1 AFTLGS
7 SLLLLTPLIAVVIGR
22 KNVLPVLQQGK
33 QLLFAK
39 GELLVSGVS
48 LALGGYL
55 GWQGISGLMVI

>member
-1 AFTLGS
+1 
-7 SLLLLTPLIAVVIGR
+7 
-22 KNVLPVLQQGK
+22 NVLPVLQQGK